1 MELVDYL
8 KPKTF
13 GGADEETILQGKL
26 VKQGGKSYAKID
38 NRSAL
43 WGPVLGADT
52 LDSGID
58 IVVAI
63 DQNNKPYVVYP
74 IETTAPPDPTTGDK
88 NYRHVQGA
96 PATLWAVA
104 HSLGKYPSV
113 TIFDSLLEEMEAEVD
128 HIDVN
133 NLTIKFSGPTSGSA
147 TLN

>member
-1 MELVDYL
+1 MELKDFLV
-8 KPKTF
+8 PKTL
-13 GGADEETILQGKL
+13 GGADEERVLQGKL

-38 NRSAL
+38 NRTAL
-43 WGPVLGADT
+43 WGPVFGAD
-52 LDSGID
+52 LIDSGTD
-58 IVVAI
+58 IVVVI
-63 DQNNKPYVVYP
+63 DQQNRPYVVYP
-74 IETTAPPDPTTGDK
+74 IEASAPPGPGTGDK

-96 PATLWAVA
+96 PATTWTVS

-113 TIFDSLLEEMEAEVD
+113 TIFDSLLQEMEAEVD